1 MNNYTE
7 LKKRCTLF
15 SKGFEAVKQ
24 RAWEW
29 GHSKK
34 PIKNMML
41 NILASGPDQVAMDNE
56 MQDANLYLIAEVF
69 QDPKAM
75 KQLRT
80 RYEKEFIPAG
90 VEALTLWEKH
100 PAFWCFFSVKEHLS
114 GDFYLIVDHLTG
126 EEHILHSKGI
136 STFQKLDDADALRF
150 LCVMQPNGQ
159 CLQTVGTIKYYR
171 ILVSDFLYYCTLF
184 KPEEGLQAIIHK
196 HFIRFFKLDD
206 IANIPVLKQDSHD
219 MLFIWQPFTLPDFD
233 SKKLGGEWF
242 STTQGTIHKFTYKVI
257 DTSMQD
263 LPNFKEFQR
272 FPSAMDGLILRD
284 DATDEMGIYTNT
296 EISYA
301 FLSALLNRSYP
312 MLNIPTKPSYL
323 VSGSLQ
329 HALTGL
335 NIPEPWNKF
344 EPIIEYRE
352 PKDTKEKDYKEELEK
367 LREEYTRAVEKRGSD
382 DQELALYGVYL
393 DAMINGKPIDIDAV
407 CKITGME
414 REDVENIRRRVDD
427 LSEEEVLEEFNEVF
441 DDDFDEDYEYVMFQV
456 PEKEKV
462 YELQDLPMPP
472 DYEIDEVLYN
482 SLSDSEIFV
491 ISLADSEEAQRH
503 FIQLVSEDIAA
514 EFARYGMLKNIE
526 RLFAI
531 TFDQELVFPLM
542 NAFIWILLHK
552 GREWVP
558 VRSYAIELL
567 KWIPAEIKP
576 FYAEPEEFIEAL
588 SKFVKKLLCTR
599 GICSLTKRPNAEE
612 TKTGKYTIKGT
623 EALLLLLQVRD
634 VGE

>member
-1 MNNYTE
+1 
-7 LKKRCTLF
+7 
-15 SKGFEAVKQ
+15 
-24 RAWEW
+24 
-29 GHSKK
+29 
-34 PIKNMML
+34 
-41 NILASGPDQVAMDNE
+41 

-80 RYEKEFIPAG
+80 RYGAELIPAG
-90 VEALTLWEKH
+90 VEVLTYWEKH
-100 PAFWCFFSVKEHLS
+100 PAFWCFFTVTEHLS

-136 STFQKLDDADALRF
+136 STFREMKDADGLRY
-150 LCVMQPNGQ
+150 LCLMQSNGE

-171 ILVSDFLYYCTLF
+171 ILVSDFLFYCSLF

-196 HFIRFFKLDD
+196 HFIRFFKLDG
-206 IANIPVLKQDSHD
+206 IATIPALKRDNHD
-219 MLFIWQPFTLPDFD
+219 LLFIWQPFTLPDFD

-242 STTQGTIHKFTYKVI
+242 STTLGTIHKFMYKVI

-263 LPNFKEFQR
+263 LPNFKEFER

-284 DATDEMGIYTNT
+284 EATDEMGIYTNT

-301 FLSALLNRSYP
+301 FFSALLNRSYP
-312 MLNIPTKPSYL
+312 VLNIPTKPSYL

-329 HALTGL
+329 HVLTGL

-344 EPIIEYRE
+344 EAIIEYRE
-352 PKDTKEKDYKEELEK
+352 PQDKEEKNYKEELKK
-367 LREEYTRAVEKRGSD
+367 LREEYTRAVEERGSD
-382 DQELALYGVYL
+382 DPELALYGVYL
-393 DAMINGKPIDIDAV
+393 DAMTSGKPIDIDAV
-407 CKITGME
+407 CKVTGME
-414 REDVENIRRRVDD
+414 PEDVENIRRRVDD
-427 LSEEEVLEEFNEVF
+427 LSEEEVLEEFDEAF
-441 DDDFDEDYEYVMFQV
+441 DEDFDEDDEDDEYIMFQV
-456 PEKEKV
+456 PAKEKV
-462 YELQDLPMPP
+462 YELKDLPMPL
-472 DYEIDEVLYN
+472 DDEIYDVLSN

-491 ISLADSEEAQRH
+491 ISLVNFAEAQRQC
-503 FIQLVSEDIAA
+503 IQLVSEDVAA

-531 TFDQELVFPLM
+531 TFDKELVFPLM

-567 KWIPAEIKP
+567 KWLPAELKP
-576 FYAEPEEFIEAL
+576 YYAEPEEFIEAL

-599 GICSLTKRPNAEE
+599 GICSLTKRPTTEE

-623 EALLLLLQVRD
+623 DALFLLLQVRD
-634 VGE
+634 FDE